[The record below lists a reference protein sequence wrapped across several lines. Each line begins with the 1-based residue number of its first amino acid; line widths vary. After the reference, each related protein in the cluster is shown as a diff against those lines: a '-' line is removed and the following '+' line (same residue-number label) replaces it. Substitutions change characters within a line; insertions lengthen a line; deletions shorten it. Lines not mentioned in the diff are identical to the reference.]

1 MNRILALWPL
11 AVILVAYGLDRLSKW
26 WAAAFLAQH
35 GPTDLTSWLS
45 MQIAYNRGIA
55 FGLLQGVGPLVG
67 WLTIIVLLLLA
78 VFMFSLSQE
87 QWVLKLGLAIL
98 IGGAAG
104 NMWDRIV
111 HGRVLDFLVS
121 PVRPGIFNIADVLIY
136 VGIGLCLLSAFLPA
150 PVVATL
156 PAEAPLD

>member
-1 MNRILALWPL
+1 MHRILGLWPF
-11 AVILVAYGLDRLSKW
+11 AVVLLAYGLDRLSKW
-26 WAAAFLAQH
+26 WATAFLTQH
-35 GPTDLTSWLS
+35 GPTELTAWLS
-45 MQIAYNRGIA
+45 MKIAYNRGIA
-55 FGLLQGVGPLVG
+55 FGLLQGIGPLVG

-78 VFMFSLSQE
+78 VFLASLDQE
-87 QWVLKLGLAIL
+87 QWLLKLGLALL

-104 NMWDRIV
+104 NMWDRIA

-121 PVRPGIFNIADVLIY
+121 PIRPGIFNIADVLIY

-150 PVVATL
+150 PTVATL